1 MRQAAP
7 SHFACLERAQDVL
20 GLHALREPEGQ
31 LSLVIRSAVLGHL
44 RKAYPTYSIH
54 KE

>member
-20 GLHALREPEGQ
+20 GLHALGEPDAQ
-31 LSLVIRSAVLGHL
+31 LGLLMMSAVLGSL
-44 RKAYPTYSIH
+44 REPDPNI
-54 KE
+54 